1 MKEINNILILIFI
14 TITIILLWKYTEFTN
29 YNIEK
34 FMSPGKAESIS
45 GNMEQSD
52 EYCKEPL
59 NPEYVGKYS
68 KTCCEDTTPGCMCK
82 LDAYK
87 ECKKTYETCF
97 EEKGKKFKEIKA
109 KKELNLK
116 NLRQNIDEMKKQNA
130 NSQSKVILKQ
140 IKDKEEIAN
149 IMEEELDI
157 EPDIP
162 PGIKQQCQDD
172 FGKCSTSNI
181 KINKNNK
188 KYNQNKFKI
197 LPMKR
202 RASGSEKICEL
213 SLKNDDEIALCINY
227 CDEMKDCHGG
237 IYNKNNGAC
246 ELYNK
251 PLIDKQEGAR
261 NSDKFNINFTRISG
275 SGSSSNS
282 SNDSGKEGYKNINN
296 NSRRKDIEKIIDKV
310 EKKKK
315 GYKTCKSTF
324 NDNIKQLR
332 ETHKFTKLKLNTAIE
347 PEYGTEVCRRHNISY
362 DKCTDEC
369 LLNDNCDYLMY
380 GSPIDSSGI
389 DNTKYYSGGNKCVL
403 YSGVPSLEGD
413 SISLS
418 KVDSGDGYSFYIKRL
433 MSYDERVGLSD

>member
-1 MKEINNILILIFI
+1 MQEINNILILIFI

-45 GNMEQSD
+45 GNMEQDD

-59 NPEYVGKYS
+59 NPKYVGKYS

-87 ECKKTYETCF
+87 ECKQTYDKCF
-97 EEKGKKFKEIKA
+97 EEKGKKFKEIKE

-116 NLRQNIDEMKKQNA
+116 NLRQNIDEMKTKNA

-140 IKDKEEIAN
+140 IEDKEKIAN
-149 IMEEELDI
+149 IMQEELDI

-172 FGKCSTSNI
+172 FGKCATSNI
-181 KINKNNK
+181 KFNKNNK
-188 KYNQNKFKI
+188 KYNEDKFKI

-213 SLKNDDEIALCINY
+213 SLKDETEIAYCINL
-227 CDEMKDCHGG
+227 CDEMKDCQSG

-251 PLIDKQEGAR
+251 PLIDKQEGTR
-261 NSDKFNINFTRISG
+261 NSDKFNINFTS
-275 SGSSSNS
+275 
-282 SNDSGKEGYKNINN
+282 DSGKEGYKNINN
-296 NSRRKDIEKIIDKV
+296 SRSKDIENILDKV
-310 EKKKK
+310 ERKKK
-315 GYKTCKSTF
+315 GYKTCKGTF

-332 ETHKFTKLKLNTAIE
+332 ETHKFTKLKLKTEIE
-347 PEYGTEVCRRHNISY
+347 PKYGSEVCRRHNISY

-369 LLNDNCDYLMY
+369 LLNDECDYLMY
-380 GSPIDSSGI
+380 GSPIDSSGLN
-389 DNTKYYSGGNKCVL
+389 NTQYYSGGNKCVL

-433 MSYDERVGLSD
+433 MSYDERVGLTE